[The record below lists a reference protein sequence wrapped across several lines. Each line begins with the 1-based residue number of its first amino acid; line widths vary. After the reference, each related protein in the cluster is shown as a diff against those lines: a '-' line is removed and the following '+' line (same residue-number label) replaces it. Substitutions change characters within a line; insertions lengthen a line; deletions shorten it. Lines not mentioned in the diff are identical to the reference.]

1 MVTMTDCV
9 MIKVTKG
16 DKPIRGV
23 TVYYVEQ
30 NGNSGDAATD
40 SDGCAILPLVGPV
53 LISLMTFTV
62 EGTKHEYPEKHLTK
76 GVNEFHF

>member
-1 MVTMTDCV
+1 MTTPADFV
-9 MIKVTKG
+9 IVKVNAIG
-16 DKPIRGV
+16 KPLEGV

-30 NGNSGDAATD
+30 NGNSGNAATD

-62 EGTKHEYPEKHLTK
+62 EGTKHEYIRQNLTK